1 MTRTRVMPSEVH
13 TNTVIWGNGIS
24 HLTQDGVLFAYSVT
38 MESLYI
44 IPELQ
49 GCKVTCVA
57 RNVASFIEGKTSDES
72 IRFVPLAGELYSLTN
87 LHFADAQVLIIKAL
101 KAYREKLNQL
111 NHGRIDGG
119 A

>member
-1 MTRTRVMPSEVH
+1 MTKQLVMENGID

-24 HLTQDGVLFAYSVT
+24 HLTQDGVLFAYS
-38 MESLYI
+38 MRGDLYI

-57 RNVASFIEGKTSDES
+57 RNAASFVEGKTSDES
-72 IRFVPLAGELYSLTN
+72 IQIIPLADKLYDLTG
-87 LHFADAQVLIIKAL
+87 LHATEVEVMRAL
-101 KAYREKLNQL
+101 KAYREKLSQL
-111 NHGRIDGG
+111 NHGEI